1 MSGVRVELL
10 LTAVVGLGALSIDMF
25 LPALPAIATAFAAPP
40 TTVQLT
46 VTLFLMAFA
55 VSQLVYGPLSD
66 RYGRRGVLLGGL
78 ALYAVAGLACAM
90 ASGVGVLIAARVLQA
105 LGGGTGPVVARA
117 VVRDLYD
124 RERAARVFSYM
135 SMAQS
140 LNPML
145 APIVGGYVHE
155 AFGWRAIFW
164 VLAALGALF
173 VALMAVGVRETNVRR
188 DHAALHPGQMGRNVA
203 ILLTD
208 RSYLGYVLVNALM
221 FGGQF
226 AFISGSSFVLIGV
239 LGVSPSVFGL
249 CFGAVAFGIMTGT
262 FLSGRF
268 GGRIGLDRTIL
279 VGTTLGA
286 AAGLGLAA
294 LAWSGVLTVAAVVA
308 PMYVFAVG
316 LGLTLPNGTAG
327 AIGPFPRMAGL
338 AAAVAGFLQL
348 TGSALYSMA
357 VGHFFDGTARPM
369 ATAIALAGVAAL
381 ACFQGLR
388 SGRAPDVL
396 A

>member
-1 MSGVRVELL
+1 MSQVRVEFL

-25 LPALPAIATAFAAPP
+25 LPSLPAIAVAFAAPP
-40 TTVQLT
+40 ATVQLT

-55 VSQLVYGPLSD
+55 AAQLVYGPLSD
-66 RYGRRGVLLGGL
+66 RYGRRWVLVGGL
-78 ALYAVAGLACAM
+78 GLYATAGLACAL
-90 ASGVGVLIAARVLQA
+90 APGIGVLIGARVLQA

-145 APIVGGYVHE
+145 APIVGGYLHE

-173 VALMAVGVRETNVRR
+173 VALMVVGVPETNVRR
-188 DHAALHPGQMGRNVA
+188 DPTALHPGQMGRNLAV
-203 ILLTD
+203 LLGD

-226 AFISGSSFVLIGV
+226 AFISGSAFVLIGV
-239 LGVSPSVFGL
+239 LGVSPSAFGL
-249 CFGAVAFGIMTGT
+249 CFG
-262 FLSGRF
+262 
-268 GGRIGLDRTIL
+268 
-279 VGTTLGA
+279 
-286 AAGLGLAA
+286 
-294 LAWSGVLTVAAVVA
+294 TVAAVVA

-316 LGLTLPNGTAG
+316 LGLTLPNGMTG

-338 AAAVAGFLQL
+338 AAAVAGFLQR
-348 TGSALYSMA
+348 TGSARYSMA

-369 ATAIALAGVAAL
+369 ATAIALAGVTAL
-381 ACFQGLR
+381 ACFAGLR
-388 SGRAPDVL
+388 SRRPPDVL